1 MRVCEASVC
10 IRRAAATVQPADKPA
25 GFADNISNY
34 SVAVNTSI
42 VKMLFVLE
50 EDAPY

>member
-1 MRVCEASVC
+1 MRVYASD
-10 IRRAAATVQPADKPA
+10 VQLQQFSLQINQPV

-50 EDAPY
+50 EDAPYQT